1 MKQQPVK
8 VSMLVFLLAGSMA
21 NAQKGIRG
29 MVKAEQSF
37 ASFTA
42 SHTIKEGFLQFMD
55 SNGIVF
61 NNGISLNAMEVYQQA
76 KAGKA
81 ILSWKPVF
89 AVMSFSGDLGVTSG
103 PFEVRPSSLKDPV
116 SSRGSFSS
124 VWRINKEGFWKN
136 MVDLGVSYQANYTA
150 PRRIQEIILQSP
162 NRTRATGLENVL
174 ELDRQFNNSIRE
186 KNLAKLLSFI
196 PSDSWLNMKG
206 ETPFSGEK
214 LITNVLLHIPEG
226 IILTPM
232 SGGIS
237 IAGDL
242 AYVYGS
248 VVNRE
253 RTENY
258 LRVWINRNN
267 EWQVILQTIKW

>member
-8 VSMLVFLLAGSMA
+8 ISMLIFLLAGSMA

-29 MVKAEQSF
+29 MVKAEQAF

-42 SHTIKEGFLQFMD
+42 SHTIREGFLQFMD
-55 SNGIVF
+55 SNGVVF
-61 NNGISLNAMEVYQQA
+61 NNGVSLNALEVYQQA
-76 KAGKA
+76 KAGKT

-103 PFEVRPSSLKDPV
+103 PFEVRSSSLKDPV
-116 SSRGSFSS
+116 SGRGSFSS
-124 VWRINKEGFWKN
+124 VWRMNKEGFWKN
-136 MVDLGVSYQANYTA
+136 LVDLGISYQANYTV
-150 PRRIQEIILQSP
+150 PKRIQEITLLP
-162 NRTRATGLENVL
+162 PKETHVTGLGDIL
-174 ELDRQFNNSIRE
+174 ELDRQFNSSIRE
-186 KNLAKLLSFI
+186 KNLAKLLSLI

-226 IILTPM
+226 IELTPI

-237 IAGDL
+237 LAGDL

-248 VVNRE
+248 VVNHS
-253 RTENY
+253 TKENY